1 MQSTNWQVL
10 SEKEAMKEEFRSRY
24 IQGYNRMNSYL
35 SMLNVIIIIIII
47 IITFCFVVVVVVV
60 VSGFGIY
67 RELWIVLHAR
77 SAGTYIFFKALYII
91 TL

>member
-35 SMLNVIIIIIII
+35 SMLNVVIIT
-47 IITFCFVVVVVVV
+47 TFCFVVV